1 MYGSKKKVNMCILNI
16 LREYTDENNALTQ
29 QGIIDHLEKDYE
41 IKCDRRTVKSY
52 IDDLID
58 MGWQIE
64 HEKGKGEGK
73 GYKLVEREFDDAE
86 LRLLIDSVL
95 FSKIIPNHT
104 AKKLMNKLNDFGS
117 KSFKDK
123 NKHICNLPALNHT
136 INNQVMGTLDVI
148 IDAIAEGK
156 KIQCIYN
163 EVGTDLKLHPQNEG
177 NPYIINPYQM
187 VENNGKFF
195 LIGNMDQYDDVIHL
209 RIDKMTNVK
218 RLEERRKDSKEL
230 KEFDANGFNLS
241 KHMAEHISMFSG
253 ESDWVEIK
261 TSPKMMTTLLDWFGK
276 KFNIVQEDKDN
287 IVIRVKCNLKAVK
300 YWAIQYGPKVELLKP
315 LELRKEIKMEIDRM
329 WRKYKD

>member
-86 LRLLIDSVL
+86 LRILIDSIL
-95 FSKIIPNHT
+95 FSKIIPTKT
-104 AKKLMNKLNDFGS
+104 AKRLINKLKNFGS
-117 KSFKDK
+117 KYFKDK
-123 NKHICNLPALNHT
+123 TKHICNLPKLNHT
-136 INNQVMGTLDVI
+136 INTQVMGALDVI
-148 IDAIAEGK
+148 IDAIATEK
-156 KIQCIYN
+156 KIQCVYN
-163 EVGTDLKLHPQNEG
+163 EVGTDFKLQPQNDG
-177 NPYIINPYQM
+177 NPYTINPYQM
-187 VENNGKFF
+187 VENNGKFY
-195 LIGNMDQYDDVIHL
+195 LVGNMDQFDDVIHL

-218 RLEERRKDSKEL
+218 LLEERRKDSKEL

-261 TSPKMMTTLLDWFGK
+261 TSPKMMTTLVDWFGK
-276 KFNIVQEDKDN
+276 NFNIVQEDKDY

-315 LELRKEIKMEIDRM
+315 VDLRKEIKKEIDRM

>member
-16 LREYTDENNALTQ
+16 LREYTDEKHALTQ
-29 QGIIDHLEKDYE
+29 KEIITYLEKDYE
-41 IKCDRRTVKSY
+41 ITCDRRTVKSY
-52 IDDLID
+52 IDDLSD
-58 MGWQIE
+58 MGWEIDYE
-64 HEKGKGEGK
+64 K

-95 FSKIIPNHT
+95 FSKIIPNAT
-104 AKKLMNKLNDFGS
+104 AERLINKLKGFGS
-117 KSFKDK
+117 KFFKDK
-123 NKHICNLPALNHT
+123 VKHICNLSALNNN
-136 INNQVMGTLDVI
+136 INKQVMGSLDVI
-148 IDAIAEGK
+148 IDAIATEK

-163 EVGTDLKLHPQNEG
+163 EVGTDLKLHPQNDR

-187 VENNGKFF
+187 VENNGKFY
-195 LIGNMDQYDDVIHL
+195 LVGNMEQFDDVIHL
-209 RIDKMTNVK
+209 RIDKMTDVK
-218 RLEERRKDSKEL
+218 LLDERRKDSKEL
-230 KEFDANGFNLS
+230 EEFDANGFYLPQY
-241 KHMAEHISMFSG
+241 MAEHISMFSG

-276 KFNIVQEDKDN
+276 EFNIVQKEKDY

-315 LELRKEIKMEIDRM
+315 VDLRKEIKKEIDRM